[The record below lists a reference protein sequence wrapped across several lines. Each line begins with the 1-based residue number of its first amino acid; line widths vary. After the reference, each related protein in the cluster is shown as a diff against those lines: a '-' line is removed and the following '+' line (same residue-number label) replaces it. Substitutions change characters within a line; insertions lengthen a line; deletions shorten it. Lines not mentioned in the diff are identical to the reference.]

1 MHEYLYYIPAM
12 KLAAYIGVRYGIT
25 KGELCERR
33 RPCLLHARPACLP
46 ARLPACMHDEGLPA
60 CHVPW
65 ASPHSKT
72 PTRPHA
78 HSPTHP
84 PTQTTRTSSTAGTTT
99 CPTWSRVSLQGGGG
113 DERAAAG
120 GRQRPGP
127 CTRRA
132 LPPSLTPPPLP
143 SPPRPVGGIVAQAI
157 RASNGRP
164 LYVNEAVWL
173 SNFLNLRENVLRTSG
188 RVWGQSVN
196 RVKAYRDIL
205 AAGGW
210 VG

>member
-1 MHEYLYYIPAM
+1 M
-12 KLAAYIGVRYGIT
+12 
-25 KGELCERR
+25 
-33 RPCLLHARPACLP
+33 
-46 ARLPACMHDEGLPA
+46 
-60 CHVPW
+60 
-65 ASPHSKT
+65 
-72 PTRPHA
+72 
-78 HSPTHP
+78 
-84 PTQTTRTSSTAGTTT
+84 
-99 CPTWSRVSLQGGGG
+99 
-113 DERAAAG
+113 
-120 GRQRPGP
+120 
-127 CTRRA
+127 
-132 LPPSLTPPPLP
+132 
-143 SPPRPVGGIVAQAI
+143 AQAI